1 MSQVIVLMA
10 LVFSVLIAIFAVQN
24 TQAVDVRF
32 LGWGAE
38 GVAASVLVLISAV
51 AGAVAMLLLGVA
63 REIGLR
69 WHHRSTSNQLRA
81 AQKRVAELEA
91 AQPSEKLPAPGK
103 TDAAP
108 PPAPTRPSSA

>member
-1 MSQVIVLMA
+1 VSQVVVLLA

-32 LGWGAE
+32 LGWGAT

-63 REIGLR
+63 REIPMR
-69 WHHRSTSNQLRA
+69 WQHRSTSHQLRA
-81 AQKRVAELEA
+81 AQKRVAELES
-91 AQPSEKLPAPGK
+91 AQPTAATNVKPAPS
-103 TDAAP
+103 DAAP
-108 PPAPTRPSSA
+108 APAPTRVE